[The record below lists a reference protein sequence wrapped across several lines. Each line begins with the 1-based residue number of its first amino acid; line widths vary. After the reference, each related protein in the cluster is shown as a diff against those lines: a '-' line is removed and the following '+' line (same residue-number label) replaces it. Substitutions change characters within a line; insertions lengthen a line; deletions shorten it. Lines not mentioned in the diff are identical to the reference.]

1 MYSFINQDDTQQITV
16 SSDKKNFNKVN
27 DAMKIVGFDE
37 HTIQTIWNI
46 VASIIHL
53 GNIKFTETETCD
65 KCGISKHSMSNE
77 VKAISKLLNIDHN
90 ELVNALTTRIIATGS
105 RDIVSV
111 NFTVKD
117 AVYGRDAFAKV
128 TRTLSAALKFL
139 NKAIYLDIQGD
150 LRASVLIDSAE
161 NKRNSWDQT

>member
-1 MYSFINQDDTQQITV
+1 
-16 SSDKKNFNKVN
+16 
-27 DAMKIVGFDE
+27 
-37 HTIQTIWNI
+37 
-46 VASIIHL
+46 
-53 GNIKFTETETCD
+53 
-65 KCGISKHSMSNE
+65 MSNE

-161 NKRNSWDQT
+161 NKRNS